1 MNKGNYSQEFKE
13 AVLKRL
19 LPPESATVIQ
29 LANEYHI
36 HENTLRYWCKKAGLT
51 PARERLP
58 KAPKASSRTLEEK
71 FSILIE
77 TSLMSE
83 LERGAYCRA
92 HGIRSEELTQW
103 RHEFTSPAATVPEQ
117 TPTPHLV
124 EENRQLRRELNR
136 KEKALAEMAALLA
149 LSKKAQAI
157 WGEKEDEK

>member
-19 LPPESATVIQ
+19 LPPENATVIQ

-51 PARERLP
+51 PARERKPHTP
-58 KAPKASSRTLEEK
+58 KESSRTLEEK
-71 FSILIE
+71 FNMLME
-77 TSLMSE
+77 TCIMSE
-83 LERGAYCRA
+83 LERGEYCRA
-92 HGIRSEELTQW
+92 HGIHSEDLTQW
-103 RHEFTSPAATVPEQ
+103 RHEFITPAAASQEQ

-136 KEKALAEMAALLA
+136 KEKALAEMAALLT

-157 WGEKEDEK
+157 WGEREDGK